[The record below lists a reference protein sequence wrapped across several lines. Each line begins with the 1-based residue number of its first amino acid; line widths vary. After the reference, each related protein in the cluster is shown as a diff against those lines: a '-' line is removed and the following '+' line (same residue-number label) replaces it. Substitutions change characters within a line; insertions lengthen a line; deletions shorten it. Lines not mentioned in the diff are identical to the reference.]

1 MKVSGESLSPEFHAG
16 DFVIVVKSSAYLK
29 HIKKGDVI
37 VFHQSNYGV
46 MIKKVDS
53 ISSDKKEIFVKGIH
67 EDSIDSKNFGS
78 IIKSDLIGKVI
89 WHIKKPNLS
98 VY

>member
-1 MKVSGESLSPEFHAG
+1 MKVRGESLSPEFHAG
-16 DFVIVVKSSAYLK
+16 DFILVVKSSAYLK

-37 VFHQSNYGV
+37 VFHQPKYGV

-53 ISSDKKEIFVKGIH
+53 ISSDKNEIFVKGTH
-67 EDSIDSKNFGS
+67 KDSIDSKYFGS
-78 IIKSDLIGKVI
+78 IIQSDIIGKVI